1 MSGKKKLSLVVLA
14 LLIVL
19 LLFLF
24 LSFKL
29 VVYVYPEGMGNY
41 SSRYS
46 HPSFHNPGYILLS
59 RSDEKPSL
67 LERIKKPTIYIYTP
81 FAQLDDGVRT
91 PKYVVLHDGEEKAL
105 EINYKELY
113 SSFLEKY
120 PDKKIALCFESSEG
134 SSLYEEL
141 SSLYPNLEKIEYDGR
156 VSVVNS
162 ESLIAQADEMWAVI
176 ITDPLTS
183 SSLYRN
189 TKARVVMVESDAVSA
204 VSLES
209 VISLSFDWKRIIRDV
224 LKGDDISPYYTFSV
238 IH

>member
-1 MSGKKKLSLVVLA
+1 MSGKKKLSLVVSS

-41 SSRYS
+41 SSRY
-46 HPSFHNPGYILLS
+46 PRPLFLNPGYILIS
-59 RSDEKPSL
+59 RSDEKLSI
-67 LERIKKPTIYIYTP
+67 LERIKKPAIYIYTP
-81 FAQLDDGVRT
+81 FAQLDDGGRSS
-91 PKYVVLHDGEEKAL
+91 KYVVIHDGEKKTL
-105 EINYKELY
+105 EIDYKELY
-113 SSFLEKY
+113 SSFLNQYPEKR
-120 PDKKIALCFESSEG
+120 IALCIESSED
-134 SSLYEEL
+134 SSLYDEL

-162 ESLIAQADEMWAVI
+162 DSLIAQADEMWAVI
-176 ITDPLTS
+176 ITDASTQ

-189 TKARVVMVESDAVSA
+189 TKARIVMVESDAVSA
-204 VSLES
+204 LSLES

-224 LKGDDISPYYTFSV
+224 MSGDDISPYYTFSI